1 MYLVPLK
8 TLIVEAVSEQF
19 DQDYPEA
26 DFRSIHVS
34 IEYPVQEQEVP
45 SVWVDY
51 DDTAPLQIAGI
62 HHREFTE
69 PGPQGERRRFTRW
82 KFAGTIS
89 ITVVALSSL
98 ERDRLYD
105 ELIRVVAFDSTTDQ
119 VGEFRAYIENN
130 DLIACNI
137 NFDTI
142 AVRGNAAAP
151 GTPWGTDEMMYERSI
166 QLDILGEFT
175 SEGASQTLVPLSEIR
190 VYEREDPLPDDH
202 PDAPGATGAFAWQ

>member
-8 TLIVEAVSEQF
+8 TLLVEAVKNQF
-19 DQDYPEA
+19 GTAYPEA

-34 IEYPVQEQEVP
+34 IEYPVDPQEVP

-51 DDTAPLQIAGI
+51 DDTAPLQIAGV
-62 HHREFTE
+62 HHREFSE
-69 PGPQGERRRFTRW
+69 PGPDGARRRFTRW

-89 ITVVALSSL
+89 FTVVALSSL

-105 ELIRVVAFDSTTDQ
+105 ELIRVIAFDSTTDD
-119 VGEFRAYIENN
+119 VGQFRAYIENN
-130 DLIACNI
+130 DLIALNI

-166 QLDILGEFT
+166 QLDCLGEFT
-175 SEGASQTLVPLSEIR
+175 SAGATEALVALSEIR
-190 VYEREDPLPDDH
+190 VYERSNDEPDDH
-202 PDAPGATGAFAWQ
+202 PDTPGATGPNAWQ